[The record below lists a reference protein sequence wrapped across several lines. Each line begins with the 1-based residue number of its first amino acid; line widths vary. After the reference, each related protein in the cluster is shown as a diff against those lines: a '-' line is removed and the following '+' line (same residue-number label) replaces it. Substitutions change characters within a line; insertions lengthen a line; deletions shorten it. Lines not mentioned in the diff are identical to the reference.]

1 MKARVLAGSTLL
13 LSVLFGA
20 QAANADFD
28 WPLGW
33 QLPDHDVTLGL
44 ASGVNFGETGE
55 SFHSGPSVSL
65 SIGYHHEFLGIRGS
79 VSTRHEG
86 LAQHV
91 GGGIELM
98 VWYVALVGG
107 GVTYWEALA
116 EPGRDIPMKAWGMS
130 GFIAL
135 PLPLV
140 RFGSSTLVIMPYA
153 RPGLRFA
160 PHGDVQGHH
169 EAGLSL
175 EWTTF
180 GF

>member
-1 MKARVLAGSTLL
+1 MKTRVLAGSTLVLSFL
-13 LSVLFGA
+13 LGA
-20 QAANADFD
+20 QVAHADFD

-33 QLPDHDVTLGL
+33 QLPNHDIALGL
-44 ASGVNFGETGE
+44 AGGVNFGETGE
-55 SFHSGPSVSL
+55 SFNSGPSASV
-65 SIGYHHEFLGIRGS
+65 SIGYHHKLLGIRGS

-86 LAQHV
+86 LSQHV
-91 GGGIELM
+91 GGGIELT
-98 VWYVALVGG
+98 VWYVVLVGG

-116 EPGRDIPMKAWGMS
+116 EPGRDIPIKAWGMS
-130 GFIAL
+130 GFVAL
-135 PLPLV
+135 PLPLA
-140 RFGSSTLVIMPYA
+140 RLGSSTLVIMPYA

-160 PHGDVQGHH
+160 ADGAVQGHH